1 MDEAFLDDVP
11 YVPWTISPGTML
23 CTDPDDFINDRNFKL
38 NPVETLEKVR
48 SASHK
53 WRSYASVEVGVMT
66 HRSGRYRPKD
76 ILSKGRFT

>member
-1 MDEAFLDDVP
+1 MCTICPLDDQSRNDVV
-11 YVPWTISPGTML
+11 YWH
-23 CTDPDDFINDRNFKL
+23 DRNLKL

-48 SASHK
+48 SEGNPASHK
-53 WRSYASVEVGVMT
+53 WRSCASVEVGVMT